1 MTAPCSETP
10 SPHAA
15 RTVELQE
22 GLLSTVV
29 PPPTIP
35 VTQDIQ
41 DLVDCAARELETGR
55 VQIRLRAEAFATG
68 AGCEHT
74 LIP

>member
-1 MTAPCSETP
+1 MTTPCSETP
-10 SPHAA
+10 SPHAD

-22 GLLSTVV
+22 GLFSTVV
-29 PPPTIP
+29 PPPTVR
-35 VTQDIQ
+35 VTQEVQ
-41 DLVDCAARELETGR
+41 DLVDCAARELETVR
-55 VQIRLRAEAFATG
+55 VHVRPRVETFATG